1 MLEEAAESSPAR
13 SNEAFVLIVFS
24 ISSKP
29 AYEFSLVTR
38 NESLSSLTRISGF
51 LVMIDS
57 LHAIA
62 SHSTQ
67 DSAFNLPGY
76 LSSFIMP
83 DPHHPKR
90 QVSLIAV
97 YHTDVPCQAPSNK
110 YAPPPL
116 AQLNYLATSIM
127 TLHAIANL
135 LEQKAAQDRSLAAP
149 AFGLAEELEGV
160 VLGLNNKTKT
170 LTPEMNGLVIELEHR
185 RKSGRG
191 VVEWVFLPSQLPRQ
205 STMSERYR
213 ETVTLLD
220 DHPLFRKQVDTR
232 LGSEEELLNL
242 TFDLSL
248 TERQKQERQ
257 GVVLPYFDAQKAG
270 GGGEGGRI
278 LYDMGAED
286 DFDDEEDED

>member
-13 SNEAFVLIVFS
+13 SNEAFVFFVS
-24 ISSKP
+24 SVSSKS
-29 AYEFSLVTR
+29 AYEFSLLTR
-38 NESLSSLTRISGF
+38 NVLSLALTRISGF
-51 LVMIDS
+51 IILIDS

-67 DSAFNLPGY
+67 DLAFNLLGY
-76 LSSFIMP
+76 LSSFIIP
-83 DPHHPKR
+83 DPRHSTR
-90 QVSLIAV
+90 QVSLVAV
-97 YHTDVPCQAPSNK
+97 YHTDVPCQAPSSK
-110 YAPPPL
+110 YAPSPL
-116 AQLNYLATSIM
+116 AQLNYLATSVM
-127 TLHAIANL
+127 TLHPIAHL
-135 LEQKAAQDRSLAAP
+135 LAQKVARDRSLAAP
-149 AFGLAEELEGV
+149 VFGVAEELEGV
-160 VLGLNNKTKT
+160 VIGLNDKTKT
-170 LTPEMNGLVIELEHR
+170 LKPEMNGLVIELEHR

-191 VVEWVFLPSQLPRQ
+191 VIDWFFLPSQLPKQ
-205 STMSERYR
+205 STVSERLR

-220 DHPLFRKQVDTR
+220 DHPLFRKQVDTP
-232 LGSEEELLNL
+232 LGSEEELSSL

-278 LYDMGAED
+278 LYDMGVED